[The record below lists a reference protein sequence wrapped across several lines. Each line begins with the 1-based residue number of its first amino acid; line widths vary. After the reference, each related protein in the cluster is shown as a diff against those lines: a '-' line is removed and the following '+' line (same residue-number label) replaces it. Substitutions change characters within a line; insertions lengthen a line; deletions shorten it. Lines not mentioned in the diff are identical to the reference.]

1 MTVTSFFTD
10 MAGNTQFHKSYK
22 EKVDHML
29 LKKDQVR
36 GVQVPGRGE
45 EEGQKKRGFFKRLIL
60 LEYSCFTMV
69 C

>member
-1 MTVTSFFTD
+1 

-60 LEYSCFTMV
+60 LEYS
-69 C
+69 